1 MKKVMI
7 LCCMALCNL
16 VDICDMKICVIGAGN
31 GGQAIAGFLAAQNY
45 EVAIYD
51 IEEERIKG
59 LEKLGGI
66 CLEGRIN
73 GFGKIDCFTTNI
85 AEAIKGAEIIMVAT
99 IANAHKAVAQNLAQY
114 IVDGQVIILNPGRT
128 CGALVFKQA
137 LMEAGCKA
145 RFYLAEAQTL
155 VYACRLVEN
164 GIVNIIG
171 VKDEVLL
178 SALPS
183 SDTDYVLHKVNLLYP
198 SFTKTTNVLRTSLEN
213 IGAIFH
219 PCVLLFN
226 AATIERNEVFWFY
239 RDMTEQIASFIE
251 KFDEE
256 RLAVGKAYGIELL
269 GVKEWIKVAY
279 KDTVGETLCER
290 MRNNPAYHDIKSPS
304 TIFTRQLTE
313 DIPTGV
319 LPIMELGRAA
329 GVDTPLLASV
339 IHICE
344 ALLGQDLHSDGRNLK
359 NLGLSG
365 KTKQEILNY
374 ITHEP

>member
-1 MKKVMI
+1 
-7 LCCMALCNL
+7 
-16 VDICDMKICVIGAGN
+16 MKIGIIGAGN
-31 GGQAIAGFLAAQNY
+31 GGQAIAGYLAMQGY
-45 EVAIYD
+45 DVALYD
-51 IEEERIKG
+51 IVDDKINELK
-59 LEKLGGI
+59 KLGGVK
-66 CLEGRIN
+66 LEGRVN
-73 GFGKIDCFTTNI
+73 GFGKIGCITTNLS
-85 AEAIKGAEIIMVAT
+85 EAVKDAEIIMVTT
-99 IANAHKAVAQNLAQY
+99 IANAHKAVAHSIAPYL
-114 IVDGQVIILNPGRT
+114 VDGQVIVLNPGRT

-137 LMEAGCKA
+137 LIESGCKA

-155 VYACRLVEN
+155 VYACRIVEN
-164 GIVNIIG
+164 GTVNIIG

-183 SDTDYVLHKVNLLYP
+183 ADTDYVLGKINPLYP
-198 SFTKTTNVLRTSLEN
+198 SYKKTTNVLRTSLEN
-213 IGAIFH
+213 IGAMFH

-251 KFDEE
+251 RFDAE
-256 RLAVGKAYGIELL
+256 RLAVGKAYGINLL
-269 GVKEWIKVAY
+269 GVNEWIKFAY
-279 KDTVGETLCER
+279 KDTIGDTLCER

-329 GVDTPLLASV
+329 GVETPLLTSM

-365 KTKQEILNY
+365 RTKQEILNY
-374 ITHEP
+374 ITHEA